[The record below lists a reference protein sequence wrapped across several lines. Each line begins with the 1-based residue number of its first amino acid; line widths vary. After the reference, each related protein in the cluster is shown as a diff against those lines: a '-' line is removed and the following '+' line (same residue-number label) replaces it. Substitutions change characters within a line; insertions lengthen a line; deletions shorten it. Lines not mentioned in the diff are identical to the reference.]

1 VLYNFRI
8 QSSVGFYSN
17 FWRFWGTVK
26 RSTPGHDVARA
37 RTAPAPRRLDIRVAR
52 AFPRPRASRGRAP
65 SPGPCAPR
73 RLEVRPPRVSPPCA
87 PNRARRALRR
97 PAIRPWLPPLHAHLP
112 RPPPYHGRI
121 FVTPSSRASEA
132 AYLSAALPLAR
143 GHAVPHRQWSRR
155 RRAHPSAPF
164 RRHSTYPTRSLAP
177 TETHP
182 TARSHHRA
190 YTSPGQSLPRLAP
203 DDATKHRRRLPLHPN
218 SDRKPA

>member
-17 FWRFWGTVK
+17 FWRFSRSNWGTVK

-37 RTAPAPRRLDIRVAR
+37 RTAPAPRRLDIRAAR

-132 AYLSAALPLAR
+132 AYLSAALPPRAR
-143 GHAVPHRQWSRR
+143 PC
-155 RRAHPSAPF
+155 RAAPPVEPSASSSPLRTFPPPF
-164 RRHSTYPTRSLAP
+164 NLPDTFSSTY
-177 TETHP
+177 
-182 TARSHHRA
+182 
-190 YTSPGQSLPRLAP
+190 
-203 DDATKHRRRLPLHPN
+203 
-218 SDRKPA
+218 